1 MKEQQIK
8 RPGAVAAAPE
18 THRHEHAGHDHSHSA
33 PQAPAMARVAM
44 PTLPSKS
51 KAAPSPAQAPAN
63 PHYAAVG
70 GADGVRRLVERFYAL
85 MDQLPQARALRALH
99 PADLGQSKE
108 RLFMFLS
115 GWLGGPGLYAE
126 RFGPPRL
133 RGAHAAFPV
142 DETARDAWMNCM
154 SQALQEQVV
163 DEAARAQLVAAFFK
177 TADFLR
183 N

>member
-18 THRHEHAGHDHSHSA
+18 THGHSHDHGHSHGQ
-33 PQAPAMARVAM
+33 PQAPAVARIAM
-44 PTLPSKS
+44 PTLPSKN
-51 KAAPSPAQAPAN
+51 KAAPPPMQAPAN

-142 DETARDAWMNCM
+142 DEAARDAWMNCM